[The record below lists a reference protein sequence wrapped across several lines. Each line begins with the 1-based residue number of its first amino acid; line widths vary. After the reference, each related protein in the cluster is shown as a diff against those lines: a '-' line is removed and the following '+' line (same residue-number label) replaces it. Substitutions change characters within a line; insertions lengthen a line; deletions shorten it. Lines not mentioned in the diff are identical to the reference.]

1 MMVTSPRRPTLGL
14 ALALAL
20 GVAPLLAACGSDDA
34 TTSTTTS
41 TTAAS
46 GYEEIPMADVLV
58 ALPAMLAAGEA
69 ADAAA
74 AAGHFD
80 EVLTEYDVMH
90 EVWEEVEGTIKA
102 TDRDLYEEI
111 ETAQS
116 LVTDGGET
124 ENEQRVATGVR
135 DQATAV
141 EAFVE
146 RYG

>member
-1 MMVTSPRRPTLGL
+1 MMVTSPRRPRLWL
-14 ALALAL
+14 ALALVL
-20 GVAPLLAACGSDDA
+20 GVAPLLASCGDDDSA
-34 TTSTTTS
+34 ASTTTS
-41 TTAAS
+41 TTTES

-58 ALPAMLAAGEA
+58 ALPAMVAAGEA
-69 ADAAA
+69 ADEAA
-74 AAGHFD
+74 AAGRFD
-80 EVLTEYDVMH
+80 EVLAEYDVMH

-102 TDRDLYEEI
+102 TDRDLYEQI

-124 ENEQRVATGVR
+124 GNEQRVATGVS

-141 EAFVE
+141 DTFVE